1 MRLEVRRWDGTSGHT
16 PAIVSTLV
24 RMPVDVLVVGTTGAT
39 VSAMRETKTIPIV
52 AAAAGALLEVGA
64 IASLARP
71 GGNVTGLTA
80 VQSDLSAK
88 RLDLLKQSVP
98 GLSHIAVFM
107 SPYREVP
114 AVGERYL
121 RDTEIAARTLGV
133 RTEVIQVDQAGDLD
147 RAFKIATRDRA
158 QAGLSLPNQF
168 WGANAKRVGALSLS
182 YRLPVMAQDSGIVE
196 AGGLAQYGVD
206 IVDLWR
212 HAAGYVDKILKGAK
226 PGDLPVEEPTKFEL
240 IINLKTAKALGLT
253 IPPSLLLRADEVI
266 E

>member
-1 MRLEVRRWDGTSGHT
+1 VTALAVFAAPLAAGAQQAGHVPLTGIVADPPHKPNLRLEAFRRALQELGHREGQSVRLEVRRWDGTSGHT

-98 GLSHIAVFM
+98 GLSHV
-107 SPYREVP
+107 
-114 AVGERYL
+114 
-121 RDTEIAARTLGV
+121 
-133 RTEVIQVDQAGDLD
+133 
-147 RAFKIATRDRA
+147 
-158 QAGLSLPNQF
+158 
-168 WGANAKRVGALSLS
+168 
-182 YRLPVMAQDSGIVE
+182 
-196 AGGLAQYGVD
+196 
-206 IVDLWR
+206 
-212 HAAGYVDKILKGAK
+212 KGAK
-226 PGDLPVEEPTKFEL
+226 PADLPIEEPRKFEL
-240 IINLKTAKALGLT
+240 VINLKTANALGLT
-253 IPPSLLLRADEVI
+253 IPPSLLLRADQVI
-266 E
+266 A